1 MIELYDDLSQKIPRE
16 EVAAFGDIIRDI
28 VKALGIHT
36 RVEIGGGYRRGKLF
50 SSDIDILIEAPDE
63 DFEERNLERIISKLK
78 EQKIMTHSLRH
89 LDGVTRYYKT
99 VPRRDSTTTV
109 THSGNM
115 PVFFGICRLPKPGSL
130 HRRVDLVMVP
140 KNEWVFCLFVYL
152 SLSVCVWIAEIVNAR
167 DP

>member
-78 EQKIMTHSLRH
+78 GLFFSFIFFFFSSFVLNSNSFFKNKNYDSLASS
-89 LDGVTRYYKT
+89 
-99 VPRRDSTTTV
+99 P
-109 THSGNM
+109 
-115 PVFFGICRLPKPGSL
+115 
-130 HRRVDLVMVP
+130 
-140 KNEWVFCLFVYL
+140 
-152 SLSVCVWIAEIVNAR
+152 
-167 DP
+167 